1 VWAYRRAKA
10 VALVSGVVYLLIYLL
25 AIGDVV
31 ISLVPLVDEAPFVQV
46 VDEWTRMF
54 RARVTFIYEP
64 IAAVYVTSRLAYFFS
79 PVNVLLAGALV
90 ALVGL
95 NFAFLAFA
103 LKRPEAC
110 GRISRKGVLA
120 SIPALFL
127 GFACCAPTIL
137 VALGSA
143 AASVTMGFIAVRAAL
158 YPVALLGLLA
168 ALWLN
173 LRRMRSAAEAPEDRD
188 HTVRAA
194 GA

>member
-1 VWAYRRAKA
+1 
-10 VALVSGVVYLLIYLL
+10 VSGLAYLLIYLL
-25 AIGDVV
+25 AIGDIVL
-31 ISLVPLVDEAPFVQV
+31 SRVPLLDEAPAVQV
-46 VDEWTRMF
+46 VDDWSRMF

-64 IAAVYVTSRLAYFFS
+64 VAAVYATRWLAYFFS
-79 PVNVLLAGALV
+79 PVNVLLAGALA

-120 SIPALFL
+120 SVPALFL

-143 AASVTMGFIAVRAAL
+143 AASMTMGFIAVRAAL
-158 YPVALLGLLA
+158 YPVALVGLIA

-173 LRRMRSAAEAPEDRD
+173 LRRMNGAAEAPADG
-188 HTVRAA
+188 VRQA
-194 GA
+194 G

>member
-1 VWAYRRAKA
+1 
-10 VALVSGVVYLLIYLL
+10 VSGIVYLLMYLL
-25 AIGDVV
+25 AVGDVV
-31 ISLVPLVDEAPFVQV
+31 ISRVPLVDEAPFVQV

-64 IAAVYVTSRLAYFFS
+64 IAAVYVTSRLAYFLS
-79 PVNVLLAGALV
+79 PVNVLLGGALA

-110 GRISRKGVLA
+110 GRFSRKGILA
-120 SIPALFL
+120 SVPALFL

-158 YPVALLGLLA
+158 YPVALVGLIA

-173 LRRMRSAAEAPEDRD
+173 LRRMRSAAEAPMDG
-188 HTVRAA
+188 VRQA
-194 GA
+194 G

>member
-1 VWAYRRAKA
+1 VWGYRPARA
-10 VALVSGVVYLLIYLL
+10 VALASGIAYLLVYLLT
-25 AIGDVV
+25 IGDVV
-31 ISLVPLVDEAPFVQV
+31 ISRAPLVDEAPLVQT

-64 IAAVYVTSRLAYFFS
+64 VAAVYVTSRLAYFLS
-79 PVNVLLAGALV
+79 PVNLLLAGPLS

-95 NFAFLAFA
+95 NFAFVAFA
-103 LKRPEAC
+103 MKRPEAC
-110 GRISRKGVLA
+110 GRVSRKGVLA
-120 SIPALFL
+120 SVPALFL

-158 YPVALLGLLA
+158 YPVALVGLLA

-173 LRRMRSAAEAPEDRD
+173 LRRMGSAADAPADG
-188 HTVRAA
+188 VRQ
-194 GA
+194 GG